1 MERVCFEDVRLTSGV
16 DYFLYIGEIKAFGL
30 NEFVRQGLERRFG
43 RPFKPIGI
51 CPDILADYQVENCI
65 VINPWAKR
73 PRVTLDGGEAAR
85 VSAGPFVA
93 HISAS
98 RYVRSLC
105 RLLAE
110 RQDRVFVWMFESR
123 PEFTLFDD
131 IEGLTLLG
139 PGADLVYRI
148 NDKTWQYETLS
159 QVAPVVDFAIAQG
172 RNEMLA
178 CCADMLAAGGHGVF
192 VSCAYSAGGVASK
205 VVTEL
210 DQADAKFT
218 DPGGRYLLSRY
229 HPHSW
234 DPTVLGVVAN
244 EREVFIGGVA
254 DMNIVG
260 GNKFRGSTYPSQ
272 LPADVR
278 HRLREYTRAVG
289 RKLGELGF
297 RGIFGCDYIVDD
309 AGDIFFIEVN
319 PRKQGTTMEYC
330 CTMEHVL
337 PPGAPNMPELEIWAV
352 LDGAFP
358 PNMVEPDYDAAESGI
373 VHWGTFNHKIDR
385 ACVHTSNRLPQRL
398 PERELFRR
406 LIAQRKS
413 GHVILEH
420 VGADVD
426 VLPGTFMG
434 RVAAVGDT
442 REHMLAALARGRKKL
457 ENCILDE

>member
-1 MERVCFEDVRLTSGV
+1 MERVCFEDVRLQSGV

-30 NEFVRQGLERRFG
+30 NEYVSQGLERRFG
-43 RPFKPIGI
+43 RPFMPIGI
-51 CPDILADYQVENCI
+51 CPDILSDYPVDNCI

-73 PRVTLDGGEAAR
+73 PRVTMEGGEAER

-110 RQDRVFVWMFESR
+110 RQERVFVWMFESR
-123 PEFTLFDD
+123 PEFHLFDEV
-131 IEGLTLLG
+131 EGLTLLG
-139 PGADLVYRI
+139 PNADLVYRM

-159 QVAPVVDFAIAQG
+159 QVVPVVEFSIEEG
-172 RNEMLA
+172 RDAMLA
-178 CCADMLAAGGHGVF
+178 KCADMLDASCHGVF
-192 VSCAYSAGGVASK
+192 VSCAYSAGGVSSK
-205 VVTEL
+205 VVTASA
-210 DQADAKFT
+210 QAEEKFQ
-218 DPGGRYLLSRY
+218 DPGGRYLLSQY
-229 HPHSW
+229 HPHRW
-234 DPTVLGVVAN
+234 DPTVLGVVGNAD
-244 EREVFIGGVA
+244 EVFIGGVA
-254 DMNIVG
+254 DMTIVD
-260 GNKFRGSTYPSQ
+260 GNKFRGSTWPSQ
-272 LPADVR
+272 LPPAIR
-278 HRLREYTRAVG
+278 ARLREHTRAVG

-309 AGDIFFIEVN
+309 DGNIFFIEVN

-337 PPGAPNMPELEIWAV
+337 PEGAPNMPELEIWAV
-352 LDGAFP
+352 LDGKFP
-358 PNMVEPDYDAAESGI
+358 PNAIEPDFDTVESGRL
-373 VHWGTFNHKIDR
+373 HWGTFNHKIDR
-385 ACVHTSNRLPQRL
+385 ACVHTQSCLPQRL

-406 LIAQRKS
+406 LMATGKG

-442 REHMLAALARGRKKL
+442 RDHMLAALARGRKKL
-457 ENCILDE
+457 ESCII